1 MGPKMGYQMVV
12 NECPSSPSP
21 GLPIIM
27 PAAVVA
33 ANNSREE
40 AAMAASVSEV
50 GGIVSEGGGVDG
62 EDQQP
67 LQRMFLY
74 TGIPRFTLLMSKK
87 LLKQKQRKSRL
98 IITRVK

>member
-67 LQRMFLY
+67 LQRMFLAHFDI
-74 TGIPRFTLLMSKK
+74 GILGPPLLR
-87 LLKQKQRKSRL
+87 QK
-98 IITRVK
+98 VAGPG